1 METSLMAR
9 ALVPAPE
16 TSMPGSESTSKS
28 PASAR
33 SEPAH
38 ASSRSTVA
46 RKPISPKLIPNTGTS
61 VPA

>member
-1 METSLMAR
+1 MAS
-9 ALVPAPE
+9 ALVPAPA
-16 TSMPGSESTSKS
+16 TSMPGSDRTSKS

-46 RKPISPKLIPNTGTS
+46 KNPISPKLIPNTGTS